1 MTRDE
6 FFKHL
11 QILDRPFEIQ
21 PAPQGIINNRFTLGN
36 WSGKHMIVRT
46 EHSQADL
53 FLPFD
58 LIEAI
63 EPGTLKLTKTIRIS
77 GNSIA

>member
-1 MTRDE
+1 MIRDE

-11 QILDRPFEIQ
+11 QILDRPVEIQ
-21 PAPQGIINNRFTLGN
+21 PTPQGIINNRFTLGN

-53 FLPFD
+53 FVSFD

-63 EPGTLKLTKTIRIS
+63 ETGTLKLTKTIRIS
-77 GNSIA
+77 DNSIA